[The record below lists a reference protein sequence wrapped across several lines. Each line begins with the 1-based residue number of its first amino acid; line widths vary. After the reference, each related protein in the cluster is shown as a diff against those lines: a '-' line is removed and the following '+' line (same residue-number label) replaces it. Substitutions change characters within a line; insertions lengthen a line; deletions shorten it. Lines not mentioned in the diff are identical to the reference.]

1 MKIAPKDYKIKD
13 LCFSNFVKEIKGKPV
28 NQEFQRS
35 GIFLQ
40 HFYDLFLSL
49 KIESLG

>member
-28 NQEFQRS
+28 NQEFIS
-35 GIFLQ
+35 L
-40 HFYDLFLSL
+40 HFYYRWFTGLFQL
-49 KIESLG
+49 